1 MPPQERPL
9 SVYAAASIAYSFC
22 PVSLKTSI
30 FSFTHNVFYLSKNN
44 FQPNIICCLQ
54 IAFNL
59 DQSKNVLFDKVKT
72 DINDKE
78 NNSYHIS
85 QIEIVKTHCLA
96 QVMFFEV

>member
-9 SVYAAASIAYSFC
+9 TVYAPASIAYSFC

-30 FSFTHNVFYLSKNN
+30 FTFTHNVFYLSKND
-44 FQPNIICCLQ
+44 FQPNIICRLQ

-59 DQSKNVLFDKVKT
+59 DQSKKMLFDKVKT

-78 NNSYHIS
+78 NNSFQIS
-85 QIEIVKTHCLA
+85 
-96 QVMFFEV
+96 